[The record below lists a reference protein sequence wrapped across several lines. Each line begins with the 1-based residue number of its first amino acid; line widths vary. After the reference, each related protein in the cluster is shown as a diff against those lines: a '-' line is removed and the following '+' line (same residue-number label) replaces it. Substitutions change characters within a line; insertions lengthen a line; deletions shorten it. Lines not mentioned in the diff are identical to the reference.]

1 MDDPKFIYIL
11 AVPVN
16 SEYKT
21 KGAHEAEME
30 KNRRVWKGREG
41 DRFEKN
47 TVYSYIKFLYH

>member
-1 MDDPKFIYIL
+1 MDDPTFISIL

-30 KNRRVWKGREG
+30 KNRRTWNGREG
-41 DRFEKN
+41 DRFEK
-47 TVYSYIKFLYH
+47 TQYIHI

>member
-30 KNRRVWKGREG
+30 KNRRVWKGRKG

-47 TVYSYIKFLYH
+47 TVYSYTKFLNH